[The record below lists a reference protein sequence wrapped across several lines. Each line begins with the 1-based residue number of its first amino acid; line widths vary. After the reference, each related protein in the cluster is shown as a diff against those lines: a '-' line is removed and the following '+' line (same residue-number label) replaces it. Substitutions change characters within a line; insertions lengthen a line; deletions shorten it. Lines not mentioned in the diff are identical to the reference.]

1 MELLVTGKNLDVTP
15 RDRDYIEKKLAT
27 LQRHFKSL
35 PILVLQIVLAEEKT
49 KAVEKRFIVEFTANV
64 RDTLLRAEERGPDLH
79 VAIDRAAEV
88 MDRQI
93 ERFHGRRQAKRH
105 SAPTGATAAPELVE
119 PGPSDGE
126 ELPSRVVKVK
136 RHILKPMSVDE
147 AVDQMELLGHDFFV
161 FLNCDTDEL
170 NVVYRRRAGDYG
182 IIESQAA

>member
-35 PILVLQIVLAEEKT
+35 PILVLQVVLTEEKT
-49 KAVEKRFIVEFTANV
+49 RATEKRFIVEFTANV
-64 RDTLLRAEERGPDLH
+64 RDALLRSEERGPDLH

-93 ERFHGRRQAKRH
+93 ERFHGRRQARRRA
-105 SAPTGATAAPELVE
+105 APTDLTATLEVVE
-119 PGPSDGE
+119 PETSDGK
-126 ELPSRVVKVK
+126 ELSSRVVKVK
-136 RHILKPMSVDE
+136 RHTLKPMSVDE
-147 AVDQMELLGHDFFV
+147 AIDQMELLGHDFFV
-161 FLNCDTDEL
+161 LLNRDTEEL

-182 IIESQAA
+182 IIESQVA